1 MCTIYGVLSHFTIFC
16 FKISFFAIYAVLSGN
31 LFWYDLRAFAWRKLS
46 QKLGPWRKNDKYEVW
61 TLPALHIEDIGETP
75 GAIFETPGT
84 PSGWRFGHIWEANSH
99 SLHPQNVSR
108 VLDIARD
115 TPPPLHLLLA
125 DNLNWLSGVS
135 RRVSWTCHIILDQ
148 DHLSVIAAGSLHSLN
163 TDPMS
168 PPHPIPPL
176 FYLSF
181 SSFETAII
189 SRPPHTPILCL
200 FTAYKFEYHQMIP
213 KESHI
218 RLFRVFSDKW
228 SS

>member
-1 MCTIYGVLSHFTIFC
+1 MLFKVLSWDFQFNSQSFLEC
-16 FKISFFAIYAVLSGN
+16 FLEFF
-31 LFWYDLRAFAWRKLS
+31 
-46 QKLGPWRKNDKYEVW
+46 LGTFSLILKTRLMQ
-61 TLPALHIEDIGETP
+61 TLPALHIENIGETP

-115 TPPPLHLLLA
+115 TPPPLHLLA

-148 DHLSVIAAGSLHSLN
+148 DHLSVIAAGSLRSLN

-189 SRPPHTPILCL
+189 SNLPHTPILCL
-200 FTAYKFEYHQMIP
+200 FTAYKFEYHRMIP